1 MDKLYRNLYLILT
14 LSVGYIYRIKK
25 KRSNKKY
32 IYFLI
37 LEPYKYEMNLI

>member
-25 KRSNKKY
+25 RSNKKY